1 VIWPFTLAVVADAA
15 CLLVLLL
22 GSATIGLE

>member
-1 VIWPFTLAVVADAA
+1 VIWLFTLAVVADAA

-22 GSATIGLE
+22 GSATIGLV